1 MKKPLVILFSLV
13 PLAILLHAQ
22 TTTLPK
28 TKKLEVRRATGTKA
42 SPSASATYTMFP
54 FHDTIDAA
62 NPRQIS
68 GCGCGQPTLMFS
80 PTSVTTKVNT
90 PVQIR
95 YDASKICNEQTIRD
109 LNGVVHPY
117 VDKKDDS
124 SDIGNLTL
132 GTVQWEVGAVSDLPL
147 EWGIITYNPG
157 YVQPTT
163 EEIKIEVKVQCY
175 DSFPGNCKLPG
186 NYNTCS
192 STGVIPVTV
201 TQ

>member
-1 MKKPLVILFSLV
+1 MKKPLVILFSLGALSV
-13 PLAILLHAQ
+13 LLQAQ
-22 TTTLPK
+22 TTTQPK
-28 TKKLEVRRATGTKA
+28 TKKLEVRRADGTKA
-42 SPSASATYTMFP
+42 SPSASTTYIMFP
-54 FHDTIDAA
+54 FHDTLDAA
-62 NPRQIS
+62 NPKQIS
-68 GCGCGQPTLMFS
+68 GCGCGQPQLVFS
-80 PTSVTTKVNT
+80 PTSVTTKVNA

-117 VDKKDDS
+117 VDKQDDN

-163 EEIKIEVKVQCY
+163 EKIVIQIKLQCY
-175 DSFPGNCKLPG
+175 DTGGKCPLPG
-186 NYNTCS
+186 NYNICKSEGT
-192 STGVIPVTV
+192 IPVTV
-201 TQ
+201 TP